1 MRPISQKTLRYI
13 QQILDLLRNVDQ
25 LHIRGIARFIGCHH
39 VTVSR
44 ILDKYLD
51 NVIDVREID
60 QFGIRA
66 KLISLK
72 PDKRATTLED
82 IIHYIETKRRIRG

>member
-1 MRPISQKTLRYI
+1 MRPISQKTLKRI

-25 LHIRGIARFIGCHH
+25 LHIRGIARFINCHH
-39 VTVSR
+39 VSVSR
-44 ILDKYLD
+44 ILDNYLD
-51 NVIDVREID
+51 NVINVHEID

-72 PDKRATTLED
+72 PTHKETTLED
-82 IIHYIETKRRIRG
+82 VLHYIETKRRIKG

>member
-1 MRPISQKTLRYI
+1 MRPISQRTLARI
-13 QQILDLLRNVDQ
+13 QKILDLLRNVDQ

-39 VTVSR
+39 VSVAR
-44 ILDKYLD
+44 ILESYLD
-51 NVIDVREID
+51 NVIDIREID

-72 PDKRATTLED
+72 PDKRETTLD
-82 IIHYIETKRRIRG
+82 DVIHYIEVKRRI